1 MQKREPLFFYQD
13 SQFKRQ
19 RNTGPSIIAVVGNYA
34 DLYA

>member
-13 SQFKRQ
+13 SHFKRLKD
-19 RNTGPSIIAVVGNYA
+19 TCPSIIAVVSNYA